1 MKFHDWKKYCGRLGA
16 VILTASLLL
25 SATGCSA
32 SASAA
37 AGSSGTEESDI
48 EASVTEEA
56 GSKEGSSSADTKS
69 ESSLAVESSSD
80 VDEKDAV
87 TITLSGS
94 KASVKNAS
102 VGQVSIEDGL
112 VTIKDGGVY
121 ILTGSF
127 TGRIRIKAEESDTV
141 QLILKDADISSDSA
155 AAIFGKKAKEII
167 LTLEEGTVNTI
178 TGQGEDEDNSKI
190 DAAVYVKCD
199 LTINGQGDLTVN
211 GEDDLHAIV
220 SKGDITV
227 VSGNLTLS
235 SGEDGLNAG
244 NDITVS
250 DGNLTI
256 DAGDDGIHAD
266 GALVIDGG
274 TIDITNCYEGLEGLT
289 VTVNDGTITLNA
301 SDDGVNA
308 TEGKNSSS
316 TDAQQG
322 AGGMDEVQE
331 NAAIIINGGS
341 LTATVVGDGLDSNG
355 NLQING
361 GNVVIIGPEGQGDG
375 SLDYNGTGTIS
386 GGTILAAGSSG
397 MAQGFT
403 SDSTQASI
411 LVVLSGTYQAGSQ
424 VEIKDSDSNTLAS
437 QTIGLSYN
445 CIVFSSPDLTEGDTY
460 TVYVDGEEAGSGE
473 AALSSD
479 QGMGGQMGGPMG
491 GQPGGQNGFPGG
503 QNGQSG
509 SGTPPQ
515 MPGQGSNQDPGQQSS
530 DEQSSDG
537 SGQESSQ
544 KSSQKTTN

>member
-1 MKFHDWKKYCGRLGA
+1 M
-16 VILTASLLL
+16 
-25 SATGCSA
+25 
-32 SASAA
+32 
-37 AGSSGTEESDI
+37 
-48 EASVTEEA
+48 
-56 GSKEGSSSADTKS
+56 
-69 ESSLAVESSSD
+69 
-80 VDEKDAV
+80 
-87 TITLSGS
+87 
-94 KASVKNAS
+94 
-102 VGQVSIEDGL
+102 
-112 VTIKDGGVY
+112 
-121 ILTGSF
+121 
-127 TGRIRIKAEESDTV
+127 
-141 QLILKDADISSDSA
+141 
-155 AAIFGKKAKEII
+155 
-167 LTLEEGTVNTI
+167 
-178 TGQGEDEDNSKI
+178 
-190 DAAVYVKCD
+190 
-199 LTINGQGDLTVN
+199 
-211 GEDDLHAIV
+211 
-220 SKGDITV
+220 
-227 VSGNLTLS
+227 
-235 SGEDGLNAG
+235 
-244 NDITVS
+244 
-250 DGNLTI
+250 
-256 DAGDDGIHAD
+256 
-266 GALVIDGG
+266 VIDGG

-473 AALSSD
+473 ADLSSD